1 MSAAGGAG
9 MGGLQ
14 RPQDGGGRGA
24 PRGAVWGQP
33 PARRPGRLLRRRQV
47 RPGAACGVSGGLSP
61 QGGHGCR
68 LSRRRFLLCTAGDF
82 VKVYS
87 AATEELVRLLR
98 GHSGLVTGVRL
109 NPHNRLQ
116 VGQGAGAGLGRGLGG
131 PGDGRSAPQGPC
143 GGAGAAGVL
152 VVLLR
157 VSHAVPKDGLHLGGG
172 CSKSSPDRSFSFK

>member
-9 MGGLQ
+9 TGGRQ

-24 PRGAVWGQP
+24 PRGALRGQP
-33 PARRPGRLLRRRQV
+33 PARRQGRLLRRCQV
-47 RPGAACGVSGGLSP
+47 RWGAACGAGGLSP

-98 GHSGLVTGVRL
+98 GHGGLVTGVGL

-116 VGQGAGAGLGRGLGG
+116 VGRG
-131 PGDGRSAPQGPC
+131 PGQGWGALGTGAELRRALVGGWRC
-143 GGAGAAGVL
+143 GCACGAAPGKPRCPQRWAAPGWW
-152 VVLLR
+152 LLE
-157 VSHAVPKDGLHLGGG
+157 
-172 CSKSSPDRSFSFK
+172 KSPRSVFQL